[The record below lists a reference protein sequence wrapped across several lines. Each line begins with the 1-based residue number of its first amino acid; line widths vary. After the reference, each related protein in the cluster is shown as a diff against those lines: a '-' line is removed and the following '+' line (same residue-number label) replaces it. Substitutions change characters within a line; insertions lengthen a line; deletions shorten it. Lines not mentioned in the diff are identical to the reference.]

1 MTPHRLPS
9 GAGHD
14 GLAIAALCPIAMLFV
29 RCKGGISHNPAKS
42 ITTSDADVATA
53 VLLDFL
59 RHFRGAA
66 DARPRPLWLRD
77 PLAILAEGDA
87 AGGIVVSGGRI
98 VELVPAGGRPTTPD
112 VAVFDASAHVV
123 LPGLI
128 NTHHHFYQTLTRAC
142 PPALDKALFPWL
154 VALYPIWARL
164 TPETLRLAV
173 RVALAEL
180 LLSGT
185 TTTSD
190 HHYVFNAALADAIDI
205 EVEEAR
211 ALGMRLV
218 ATRGSMSLGE
228 DEGGLP
234 PRTVVQREDAI
245 LADSERLIARHHE
258 AGTGAMIQVAL
269 APCSPFSVTES
280 LMRDSAILAARH
292 GVRLHTHLAETRDE
306 EDWCRARFG
315 CRPVDYLERVGWL
328 DDRVWLAHGIWFD
341 EAEIGRSA
349 GPGRRQPLPDLE
361 HDPGLGLLPVGGLEA
376 AGAPVGLGVDGSAS
390 NDSSNLIETAR
401 HAFLL
406 QRLMRGAEQVS
417 HKDALRWATRGSA
430 GCLGRSD
437 IGAIAPGLQA
447 DLALYRLDELRFSG
461 AGDPLAASSCAAPPV
476 PTGSWSAAAGWSR
489 MAPFPGSTCRLSC
502 MPTAAPRPTC
512 SRPDHGPSH
521 GRRHRH
527 HPRLS
532 RQHRD
537 AETRFLAELV
547 KVPSDNPPGDCAAH
561 AEAAAGCSRVWASRS
576 SGTRYRRIW
585 CAPTA

>member
-1 MTPHRLPS
+1 M
-9 GAGHD
+9 
-14 GLAIAALCPIAMLFV
+14 LA
-29 RCKGGISHNPAKS
+29 S
-42 ITTSDADVATA
+42 
-53 VLLDFL
+53 
-59 RHFRGAA
+59 
-66 DARPRPLWLRD
+66 RPLWLRD

-87 AGGIVVSGGRI
+87 AGGIVVADGRI
-98 VELVPAGGRPTTPD
+98 VELVPRGGRPATSDAAP
-112 VAVFDASAHVV
+112 FDASAHVV

-164 TPETLRLAV
+164 TPERLRLAV

-190 HHYVFNAALADAIDI
+190 HHYVFNDALADAIDI
-205 EVEEAR
+205 EIEEAK

-245 LADSERLIARHHE
+245 LADCERLIARHHQT
-258 AGTGAMIQVAL
+258 GPGAMTQVAL
-269 APCSPFSVTES
+269 VPCSPFSVTDG
-280 LMRDSAILAARH
+280 LMRDSSTLATQH

-306 EDWCRARFG
+306 EDWCKARFG
-315 CRPVDYLERVGWL
+315 CRPVDYLEQVGWL

-341 EAEIGRSA
+341 AGEVARLGRAKVAVSHCPTSNMILA
-349 GPGRRQPLPDLE
+349 SGCC
-361 HDPGLGLLPVGGLEA
+361 PVRGLEQ

-406 QRLMRGAEQVS
+406 QRLMHGAEHIS

-430 GCLGRSD
+430 GCLGRDD

-461 AGDPLAASSCAAPPV
+461 AGDPLAALILCGATRADRVMVGGRWVVEDGAIPGLDLPALIHAHSR
-476 PTGSWSAAAGWSR
+476 AAA
-489 MAPFPGSTCRLSC
+489 
-502 MPTAAPRPTC
+502 
-512 SRPDHGPSH
+512 
-521 GRRHRH
+521 
-527 HPRLS
+527 
-532 RQHRD
+532 
-537 AETRFLAELV
+537 EL
-547 KVPSDNPPGDCAAH
+547 H
-561 AEAAAGCSRVWASRS
+561 QL
-576 SGTRYRRIW
+576 
-585 CAPTA
+585 